1 LPDLIAM
8 PSRVFFLLLR
18 SYKIYDNDTIIL
30 YIGKLILK
38 WKNAMQSR
46 EDFQSFIPAYKTI
59 PELTM
64 RAVLIGALLAIIL
77 GAANAY
83 FGLYAG
89 MTVSAAIPGAV
100 MAFAILKPF
109 KGTIL
114 EINIG
119 MMGAAAGTALAAGVI
134 FTIPAM
140 LILEA
145 WSDIQ
150 YWETTIVA
158 ALGGILGVLWMV
170 SLRRALIIKTDLPF
184 PEGVAVAAVLTT
196 TVGEGGTKKKRH
208 SGVSGSWLL
217 IGAIL
222 GALLKFG
229 QVGLKAFHGKLHGII
244 NIGRYNIGGG
254 ENDGLFY
261 GGVATSPALLGV
273 GWIIGPRIASFV
285 IVGGLIG
292 WVIIAP
298 LIALAIGIPTP
309 ITPEQTA
316 EALSYTSGNLETGKL
331 IWGFYK
337 IWEDYIRYIGVGAML
352 VGGLYT
358 IFKLRHN
365 LADGIREAITGIKSG
380 HKQVKKRTD
389 QDLNFKYVFLAIGA
403 LTIPVF
409 LVYAWI
415 SSNLVVSGVMAVFA
429 ILFAFIASAIA
440 GYMAGL
446 VGSSNN
452 PTSGVTVSVL
462 LLTCLILLGFGMSGN
477 VGAYGVAILIAAVI
491 ACCAAISGDVL
502 QSMTAGQMIGATP
515 YKQQIAELVGIC
527 AAAPVLAIVVSAL
540 HQAYKIGSTNLPA
553 PQAFLMSGVVSGVLG
568 GEMVWPFVLAGM
580 VLAFVLIL
588 IDLPVLPVA
597 IGIYLPF
604 TLSVPIFGG
613 GVIRYITNKKI
624 EKHYGSTE
632 GEEVS
637 EWELAVKQTEI
648 KPKDRIIRTGLLFS
662 AGLIA
667 GEALTGVVVAFIII
681 AGLNITIFEYPPVL
695 PGLLLWLFIAL
706 LIFYVPLRILYNK
719 S

>member
-1 LPDLIAM
+1 M
-8 PSRVFFLLLR
+8 TSR
-18 SYKIYDNDTIIL
+18 
-30 YIGKLILK
+30 
-38 WKNAMQSR
+38 KNF
-46 EDFQSFIPAYKTI
+46 ESFIPAEKNIAEFTI
-59 PELTM
+59 K
-64 RAVLIGALLAIIL
+64 AVLVGALLAIIL
-77 GAANAY
+77 GSANAY

-100 MAFAILKPF
+100 MAFAILKPL

-114 EINIG
+114 EVNIG

-140 LILEA
+140 LLLGA
-145 WSDIQ
+145 WQDVH
-150 YWETTIVA
+150 YLETTIVA

-196 TVGEGGTKKKRH
+196 TVGNDNQGDNKEKKSLKK
-208 SGVSGSWLL
+208 SITGLWLL

-222 GALLKFG
+222 GALLKFA
-229 QVGLKAFHGKLHGII
+229 QVGLQAIQGKLEGII
-244 NIGRYNIGGG
+244 HIGKFNIGNGN
-254 ENDGLFY
+254 NDAVLY
-261 GGVATSPALLGV
+261 GGLATSPALLGV
-273 GWIIGPRIASFV
+273 GWIIGPRISSFV
-285 IVGGLIG
+285 FVGGLLG
-292 WVIIAP
+292 WVIITP
-298 LIALAIGIPTP
+298 LIFLATGIPEGLSP
-309 ITPEQTA
+309 ID
-316 EALSYTSGNLETGKL
+316 
-331 IWGFYK
+331 GFFY
-337 IWEDYIRYIGVGAML
+337 IWEHYIRYIGVGAMV

-358 IFKLRHN
+358 IFKLRNN

-380 HKQVKKRTD
+380 SAHTKKRTD
-389 QDLNFKYVFLAIGA
+389 QDLNFKYVFLAIG
-403 LTIPVF
+403 LLVIPVF
-409 LVYAWI
+409 LVYVWI
-415 SSNLVVSGVMAVFA
+415 SENYLVSGVMAVFA

-462 LLTCLILLGFGMSGN
+462 LITCLILLGFGMSGS

-515 YKQQIAELVGIC
+515 YKQQIAELVGII
-527 AAAPVLAIVVSAL
+527 AAAPVLALVVSAL
-540 HQAYKIGSTNLPA
+540 HQAYEIGSPNLPA

-568 GEMVWPFVLAGM
+568 GEMAWPFVLAGV

-588 IDLPVLPVA
+588 INIPVLPVA

-604 TLSVPIFGG
+604 TLATPIFTGG
-613 GVIRYITNKKI
+613 IIRYITDRKIKKA
-624 EKHYGSTE
+624 YGSSE
-632 GEEVS
+632 VEEAS
-637 EWELAVKQTEI
+637 EWSLAIKQTEV
-648 KPKDRIIRTGLLFS
+648 KPKERILRTGLLFT

-667 GEALTGVVVAFIII
+667 GEALTGVIVAFIII
-681 AGLNITIFEYPPVL
+681 AGLNIVMFDLPPAI

-706 LIFYVPLRILYNK
+706 LVFYIPLRELFNRK
-719 S
+719 K